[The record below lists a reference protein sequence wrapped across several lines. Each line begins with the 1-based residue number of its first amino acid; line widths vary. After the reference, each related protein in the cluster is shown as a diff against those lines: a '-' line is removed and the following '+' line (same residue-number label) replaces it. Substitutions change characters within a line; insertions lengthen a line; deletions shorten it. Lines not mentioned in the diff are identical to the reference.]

1 MQRYQQI
8 VATGVELVEQV
19 TGAQFALGDLAL
31 EIEPMRAWGSPEP
44 CTVSEPEFTVKVS
57 LQRFADDIGVSERT
71 VTAWRWTAAKWPAA
85 KRRKGIS
92 FTVHR
97 ILGSVVGEA
106 ERWASLD
113 DPPFNERSGRRQWTP
128 DGAKRLLGHKVDIPV
143 TVEEKIRAVTDL
155 TRDDKV
161 AAAVTADLLLRPAAA
176 AQVSQEDRVRVVA
189 ELTRD
194 DEVAKKVTTDLLRRP
209 QVAREAMRDD
219 TARLLVNRAQFDNS
233 ERARETLR
241 ERVPAVRKIEHTI
254 EYLDLV
260 GSCHSYV
267 ASLGRLVPRL
277 RGQEFTEDERETV
290 RRGIARVRAAA
301 DWLES
306 AIDAGVFTLDEQL
319 AQLLKGE

>member
-1 MQRYQQI
+1 M
-8 VATGVELVEQV
+8 
-19 TGAQFALGDLAL
+19 
-31 EIEPMRAWGSPEP
+31 
-44 CTVSEPEFTVKVS
+44 
-57 LQRFADDIGVSERT
+57 
-71 VTAWRWTAAKWPAA
+71 
-85 KRRKGIS
+85 
-92 FTVHR
+92 
-97 ILGSVVGEA
+97 
-106 ERWASLD
+106 
-113 DPPFNERSGRRQWTP
+113 
-128 DGAKRLLGHKVDIPV
+128 
-143 TVEEKIRAVTDL
+143 
-155 TRDDKV
+155 
-161 AAAVTADLLLRPAAA
+161 
-176 AQVSQEDRVRVVA
+176 RVVA

-233 ERARETLR
+233 ERAREILR

-290 RRGIARVRAAA
+290 RRGIAKVRAAA